1 MPSVSIDLGCP
12 ASVVDPAG
20 YFGPWLD
27 AGDVHWSDSQ
37 RGWAVLGHGA
47 VAESFRD
54 STTLSADRI
63 STLERVAARR
73 SAEFRTVVELL
84 SGWMIF
90 RDPPVHT
97 RLRTPVSA
105 AFTPRRVTALAPTI
119 DAIVDDA
126 IDRMVVSA
134 RSGAADITEH
144 VARPV
149 PALVVGALLGVD
161 PADRPRL
168 QEWSDDLAAIV
179 FSIDPSSTP
188 VASVVAAAASFHAF
202 FGEMVRE
209 APARDPDSLV
219 ARIAALDTTFDQAEL
234 VGMCTLLL
242 FAGHETTTSL
252 IQNAVAT
259 LLERPELA
267 DHLRATPQGLG
278 LAVDELLRVQGPA
291 RTMVRKVA
299 VDHERGGRE
308 LRRGETVYL
317 SIAAANHDG
326 RVFRDPSTLDI
337 ARDPNPHLG
346 FGWGLHHCLGARLA
360 RAETV
365 AVLARLLE
373 RFPELRPAGAI
384 PPLTGGTMGFRRGTV
399 SIRT

>member
-1 MPSVSIDLGCP
+1 MSIDLGCA

-20 YFGPWLD
+20 YFSPWLA
-27 AGDVHWSDSQ
+27 AGDVHWSERQD
-37 RGWAVLGHGA
+37 GWAVLGHAA
-47 VAESFRD
+47 VAEAFRD
-54 STTLSADRI
+54 SSTLSADRI
-63 STLERVAARR
+63 TTLERVASRR
-73 SAEFRTVVELL
+73 PAEFGVVVELL

-90 RDPPVHT
+90 RDPPTHT
-97 RLRTPVSA
+97 RLRSPVGA
-105 AFTPRRVTALAPTI
+105 AFTPRRVADLAPAI
-119 DAIVDDA
+119 DAIVDGA
-126 IDRMVVSA
+126 IETMTRNA
-134 RSGAADITEH
+134 RDGAADLTEH

-161 PADRPRL
+161 PSDRPRL
-168 QEWSDDLAAIV
+168 QRWSDDLAAIV
-179 FSIDPSSTP
+179 FSLAPSSTP
-188 VASVVAAAASFHAF
+188 VAGVVAAAEAFRDF
-202 FGEMVRE
+202 FGEMVRM
-209 APARDPDSLV
+209 APTRDPDSLV
-219 ARIAALDTTFDQAEL
+219 ARIAALDTSFDHAEL

-252 IQNAVAT
+252 IQNTVSL

-267 DHLRATPQGLG
+267 DHLRGDPQTLG
-278 LAVDELLRVQGPA
+278 TAVEEILRVQGPA

-299 VDHERGGRE
+299 VDHVRGGCE
-308 LRRGETVYL
+308 LRRGDTVYL

-326 RVFRDPSTLDI
+326 RVFREPATLDV

-365 AVLARLLE
+365 AVLSRLLE

-384 PPLTGGTMGFRRGTV
+384 PPLSGGTMGFHRGTV